1 VFALFWL
8 LIVVPLE
15 LISIGPLFISFHALI
30 GVAGARELIPE
41 YDYADD
47 FTAEDY
53 PTPGSGPTDPEIP
66 IRHCSIEC

>member
-8 LIVVPLE
+8 LIAL
-15 LISIGPLFISFHALI
+15 LWIYISIGPLFIFPFTILGA
-30 GVAGARELIPE
+30 AGAGELIPE

-53 PTPGSGPTDPEIP
+53 PTPGSRPTDSEIP
-66 IRHCSIEC
+66 IRHC